1 MVEARI
7 EEPIVV
13 TGATGFIGRRIIDR
27 LVSAGYAPRAL
38 VLPGEAVPRAW
49 AQGVEIARGDVTDQA
64 SVEAALQGSRTV
76 VHLAAIV
83 GDWGAEEL
91 HQRVTVDGTA
101 HVLRATAANGGRALL
116 ASSVVVY
123 GDAIGRDVCSEEH
136 PHGRALG
143 PYSRSKQAQERV
155 AQELEAS
162 QSLRV
167 TIIRPANVY
176 GPGSA
181 PWVDSTVAQL
191 RGGGPCLVGGGKQN
205 AGLIYVDNL
214 VDLFLGI
221 AANPATVGRT
231 YNACDDLD
239 VTWKRYFSDLA
250 ELCGAPRPKSIPRF
264 VASIAASLMECSYRL
279 MRREQRP
286 DITHEALNL
295 IGSNHRVP
303 IGRARADV
311 GFEPLVDYDAAMTA
325 IATYIDEVL
334 PKAPARTDS

>member
-1 MVEARI
+1 MVEERI

-13 TGATGFIGRRIIDR
+13 TGATGFIGQRLIER
-27 LVSAGYAPRAL
+27 LVSSGYAPRAL
-38 VLPGEAVPRAW
+38 VLPGETVPRAW
-49 AQGVEIARGDVTDQA
+49 AQSVDIARGDVTDQG
-64 SVEAALQGSRTV
+64 SVETALQGSRTV
-76 VHLAAIV
+76 IHLAAIV

-91 HQRVTVDGTA
+91 HRRVTVDGTA
-101 HVLRATAANGGRALL
+101 HVLRATAAHGGRALL

-155 AQELEAS
+155 AQKLEAS
-162 QSLRV
+162 EGLRV

-191 RGGGPCLVGGGKQN
+191 RGGGPCLVGGGEQN

-214 VDLFLGI
+214 VDLFLSI
-221 AANPATVGRT
+221 AACPATVGRT
-231 YNACDDLD
+231 YNACDDID

-250 ELCGAPRPKSIPRF
+250 ELCGAPPPQSIPRF
-264 VASIAASLMECSYRL
+264 VASLAASLMECSSRL
-279 MRREQRP
+279 MRREKRP

-303 IGRARADV
+303 ITKARVDV
-311 GFEPLVDYDAAMTA
+311 GFKPLVDYDAAMTA
-325 IATYIDEVL
+325 IATYIDETL
-334 PKAPARTDS
+334 PKPRARTNS